1 MTEHCLV
8 IGEALIDVVVRPD
21 GSTSERPGG
30 SPANV
35 AVGLARLGR
44 TTELLAWIGLDDH
57 GRTVRE
63 HLEDSGVELVRGSE
77 SAIHTPVATAVI
89 DDRGD
94 ADYSFDFAW
103 AVSPN
108 AAPTRKP
115 VVVHTGSLGAV
126 FPPGGAEVRAL
137 LERLRSCAIVTYDPN
152 VRPALMGNP
161 VTVAAQVDAV
171 VALADIVKASDEDM
185 TWLNPD
191 ESVHDHATRWLATGP
206 SIVVVT
212 KGERGATGYLKDGRR
227 IDVSAPTMTPVDTV
241 GAGDAFMAGLID
253 GLWSQGYV
261 GASTRD
267 DLVEI
272 STDVVNYVLTR
283 CVGIAAVTISREGA
297 DPPTRAELGEGDAGE
312 TGPALL

>member
-1 MTEHCLV
+1 MSDHCLV
-8 IGEALIDVVVRPD
+8 VGEALIDVVVRAD

-44 TTELLAWIGLDDH
+44 QTELLAWIGLDDH
-57 GRTVRE
+57 GRTIRE

-77 SAIHTPVATAVI
+77 SAIHTPVATAVL
-89 DDRGD
+89 DGKGD

-115 VVVHTGSLGAV
+115 SVVHTGSLGAV

-137 LERLRSCAIVTYDPN
+137 LEKYRSTATITYDPN

-161 VTVAAQVDAV
+161 VTASAQVDAV
-171 VALADIVKASDEDM
+171 VAVSDIVKASDDDLA
-185 TWLNPD
+185 WLSPD
-191 ESVHDHATRWLATGP
+191 ESVSEHAARWLASGP
-206 SIVVVT
+206 SVVVVT
-212 KGERGATGYLKDGRR
+212 KGARGATGFLRDGRR
-227 IDVSAPTMTPVDTV
+227 IDVSAPTITPVDTV

-253 GLWSQGYV
+253 GLWSQGYI

-297 DPPTRAELGEGDAGE
+297 DPPTRAELGEGELGAE
-312 TGPALL
+312 LL